1 MDTINISNTC
11 FFTGHRFI
19 PGDSRAELR
28 NKVKKLCIELIT
40 DKNVTHFI
48 TGGALGFDTLAA
60 LTIIELKEKYPEIKL
75 HLYLPCTNQPEKWN
89 AYDRKIWDSIK
100 ALADDYIYVTNSEY
114 IAGCMQLRNKA
125 MVDSSAYGIAYC
137 TRNFGGTA
145 STIKYAKEKN
155 RNITVISDT

>member
-1 MDTINISNTC
+1 MDTTNILNTC

-19 PGDSRAELR
+19 PRESRSDLR
-28 NKVKKLCIELIT
+28 YKVKELCIKLIT

-60 LTIIELKEKYPEIKL
+60 LTIIELKEEYPQIKL
-75 HLYLPCTNQPEKWN
+75 HLYLPCTNQTEKWK

-114 IAGCMQLRNKA
+114 ITGCMQLRNKA

-155 RNITVISDT
+155 RNIIVISNI